1 MRKRWL
7 LLFLFVAA
15 ITGCSLVANVVL
27 VLTRSWNLPTLT
39 LPSLV
44 AGHDET
50 KTPRFDQQPVSDGTL
65 LDGKIAVLGIRGVID
80 DETPGELG
88 GSMTDDIL
96 YGLQQAAE
104 DRHIRAVVLKID
116 SPGGEVTASDTIFN
130 AIKATT
136 RKKPVVAYMGSMACS
151 GAYYASVGA
160 DYIIA
165 NEATTTGSIGVII
178 HSMNYHGLLDKVGV
192 EPLVFKSGAFKDVMS
207 PSRPMTQ
214 IEKDYINL
222 MVMQTFEKFL
232 GIVAEQRHLPKVTL
246 REQVGD
252 GRILSGRDALAFRLI
267 DRTGSFSDA
276 VAKARELAHA
286 DGAGVVR
293 YVAPVNFLKAFHF
306 LSQADGGGLQ
316 MKVDLGGGIRLQA
329 GRTYLLPAMLVPGVG
344 L

>member
-1 MRKRWL
+1 MPTTLAPPLLTQGSLRQHFPMRKRWIV
-7 LLFLFVAA
+7 LFLFVAA
-15 ITGCSLVANVVL
+15 VAVCSLAANLVL
-27 VLTRSWNLPTLT
+27 VFTRSWNLPTLT
-39 LPSLV
+39 LPALM

-50 KTPRFDQQPVSDGTL
+50 KVPRFDQQPMLDGSL
-65 LDGKIAVLGIRGVID
+65 LDGKIAVLAIRGVID
-80 DETPGELG
+80 DDTPGELG

-104 DRHIRAVVLKID
+104 DRHIRAVILKID

-136 RKKPVVAYMGSMACS
+136 KKKPVVAYMGSMACS

-160 DYIIA
+160 DYLIA

-252 GRILSGRDALAFRLI
+252 GRILSAATRSPS
-267 DRTGSFSDA
+267 GSST
-276 VAKARELAHA
+276 ARAA
-286 DGAGVVR
+286 SPTPWPRRANSPTR
-293 YVAPVNFLKAFHF
+293 RARAWCATSRRSISSRRCTSSARPTA
-306 LSQADGGGLQ
+306 AAC
-316 MKVDLGGGIRLQA
+316 R
-329 GRTYLLPAMLVPGVG
+329 
-344 L
+344 